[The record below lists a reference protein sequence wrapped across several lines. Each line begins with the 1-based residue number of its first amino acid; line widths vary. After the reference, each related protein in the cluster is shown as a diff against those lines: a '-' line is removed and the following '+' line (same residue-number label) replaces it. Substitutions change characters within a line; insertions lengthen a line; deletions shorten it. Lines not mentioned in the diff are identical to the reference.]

1 MANETFDFKAWILKH
16 SNDEYRMTLENDQL
30 IMLRTDYGE
39 ASIQFTEIEENTIVE
54 FKITFD
60 KDHSVKFY
68 LHFELN
74 DENHAKQLYDEMV
87 ETLIGLKDQKTLKVL
102 LSCSAGLTT
111 SMFAENLNSVAEM
124 LGLDYH
130 FDAVSYLSLYEEVQ
144 NYDIVFIAP
153 QIGYMYNRLKESLP
167 DKLVLQIP
175 TSLFA
180 SYDALGAI
188 KFIQQEFKNIEKQQ
202 EEKAAECC
210 VCCTQYEK
218 RILSIAIMIN
228 GEQTRI
234 SYRLYDKCEII
245 DSHVIMKP
253 SMNIYDLYDIID
265 TVLLKHSYIDVI
277 GIATPGIVEDDKVFK
292 EPNDGKIIDMKNDF
306 EEKYNIQIFVYNN
319 ADAAAVGFVLEHP
332 EYQNVIYHSQ
342 PFGFGV
348 GGQGIVANGKVIR
361 GKNGVA
367 GEVKYFLRRMQLSD
381 DVHKLAWT
389 QQGTLELITKSLLPS
404 LTVIGPEAVA
414 LYAPMTPDMNE
425 VKNKL
430 KSFISEEFLPEFY
443 YIKEPISYM
452 LSGITEL
459 CVDYLEKE

>member
-188 KFIQQEFKNIEKQQ
+188 QFIQQEFKNIEKQQ

-348 GGQGIVANGKVIR
+348 GGQ
-361 GKNGVA
+361 
-367 GEVKYFLRRMQLSD
+367 
-381 DVHKLAWT
+381 
-389 QQGTLELITKSLLPS
+389 S

>member
-188 KFIQQEFKNIEKQQ
+188 QFIQQEFKNIEKQ
-202 EEKAAECC
+202 APNIDID
-210 VCCTQYEK
+210 
-218 RILSIAIMIN
+218 IL
-228 GEQTRI
+228 
-234 SYRLYDKCEII
+234 K
-245 DSHVIMKP
+245 
-253 SMNIYDLYDIID
+253 
-265 TVLLKHSYIDVI
+265 
-277 GIATPGIVEDDKVFK
+277 KV
-292 EPNDGKIIDMKNDF
+292 
-306 EEKYNIQIFVYNN
+306 
-319 ADAAAVGFVLEHP
+319 
-332 EYQNVIYHSQ
+332 
-342 PFGFGV
+342 
-348 GGQGIVANGKVIR
+348 
-361 GKNGVA
+361 
-367 GEVKYFLRRMQLSD
+367 
-381 DVHKLAWT
+381 
-389 QQGTLELITKSLLPS
+389 
-404 LTVIGPEAVA
+404 
-414 LYAPMTPDMNE
+414 
-425 VKNKL
+425 
-430 KSFISEEFLPEFY
+430 LPEFIKVLPEFIQELDCQY
-443 YIKEPISYM
+443 QLSYDKKIGLIMHLSGVICSLVDNAPIPKKYNYKNIISTHKKTYEYLYDLVEMIEEPFHIQFSDSDIASLITIIKEI
-452 LSGITEL
+452 
-459 CVDYLEKE
+459 

>member
-1 MANETFDFKAWILKH
+1 M
-16 SNDEYRMTLENDQL
+16 
-30 IMLRTDYGE
+30 
-39 ASIQFTEIEENTIVE
+39 
-54 FKITFD
+54 
-60 KDHSVKFY
+60 
-68 LHFELN
+68 
-74 DENHAKQLYDEMV
+74 
-87 ETLIGLKDQKTLKVL
+87 
-102 LSCSAGLTT
+102 
-111 SMFAENLNSVAEM
+111 
-124 LGLDYH
+124 
-130 FDAVSYLSLYEEVQ
+130 
-144 NYDIVFIAP
+144 
-153 QIGYMYNRLKESLP
+153 
-167 DKLVLQIP
+167 
-175 TSLFA
+175 
-180 SYDALGAI
+180 
-188 KFIQQEFKNIEKQQ
+188 
-202 EEKAAECC
+202 
-210 VCCTQYEK
+210 
-218 RILSIAIMIN
+218 
-228 GEQTRI
+228 
-234 SYRLYDKCEII
+234 
-245 DSHVIMKP
+245 
-253 SMNIYDLYDIID
+253 
-265 TVLLKHSYIDVI
+265 I